1 MYTLYSLLLTVGF
14 IILLPKFALDAL
26 RSGKYVTGLSQRLGN
41 VSLSKSGNPV
51 IWLHCVSVGEAQ
63 AAQSLV
69 RALAQNFPRHD
80 LVIST
85 TTVTGQQVARSLF
98 GERAAAIF
106 YFPIDWAWTV
116 RRVMRIIQPAAV
128 FVMETEIWPRLFR
141 ECRKQGI
148 PVALL
153 NGRLSE
159 QSLRRYKLVRSFIG
173 RVLNDL
179 TVAAVQTDDDA
190 DRFGALGLAKERIKV
205 FGNLKFDSAS
215 ISTDKVLEKEIRGR
229 FAFDKTRPLIVAA
242 STHAPEERMVLEAF
256 KQTRDSHPAARL
268 LLAPR
273 HPERFDEVGALLD
286 ESGLKVSRRST
297 PQSGG
302 DARCDIILL
311 DTIGE
316 LRAVYPLA
324 QIVFMG
330 GSLIPHGGQ
339 NVIEPASHG
348 ICTVTGPH
356 TRNFAAVTKAMVEEG
371 ALIQL
376 PPTSD
381 SANELALVLTRLL
394 SDDKR
399 RCEIGERAKAVCH
412 RNQGATKRSV
422 ELISQILAS
431 PAKGDPEVHL
441 SPLHITAAK

>member
-14 IILLPKFALDAL
+14 VILLPRFAIDAL
-26 RSGKYVTGLSQRLGN
+26 RSGKYVTGLKERLGN
-41 VSLSKSGNPV
+41 LSPAKSKNPV

-69 RALAQNFPRHD
+69 QALGQKFPRYD

-85 TTVTGQQVARSLF
+85 TTVTGQKMARALF
-98 GERAAAIF
+98 GEQAAAIF

-116 RRVMRIIQPAAV
+116 RRAMRVIQPSAV
-128 FVMETEIWPRLFR
+128 IVMETEVWPRLFR
-141 ECRKQGI
+141 ECSKAGI

-159 QSLRRYKLVRSFIG
+159 KSFRRYRLVRSFIS

-179 TVAAVQTDDDA
+179 TFAAVQTIEDA
-190 DRFGALGLAKERIKV
+190 DRFRELGLAKERIKV

-215 ISTDKVLEKEIRGR
+215 IFTSNELKEEIRRR
-229 FAFDKTRPLIVAA
+229 FAFERRRPLIVAA
-242 STHAPEERMVLEAF
+242 STHAPEETIVLQAF
-256 KQTRDSHPAARL
+256 KQTRHSHPAARL
-268 LLAPR
+268 LFAPR
-273 HPERFDEVGALLD
+273 HPERFDEVAALL
-286 ESGLKVSRRST
+286 EGSGFTVGRRSA
-297 PQSGG
+297 PQSDS
-302 DARCDIILL
+302 DAQCDIVLL

-339 NVIEPASHG
+339 NVIEPAAHG
-348 ICTVTGPH
+348 VCTITGPH
-356 TRNFAAVTKAMVEEG
+356 TQNFAAVTKAMLDED

-376 PPTSD
+376 PSTSD
-381 SANELALVLTRLL
+381 SANGLAWVLTQLL
-394 SDDKR
+394 SDEKR
-399 RCEIGERAKAVCH
+399 RHEIGERAKAVCR
-412 RNQGATKRSV
+412 RNQGATERSI
-422 ELISQILAS
+422 ELISQILSA
-431 PAKGDPEVHL
+431 PAKGDREIHF
-441 SPLHITAAK
+441 STLHVTAAK